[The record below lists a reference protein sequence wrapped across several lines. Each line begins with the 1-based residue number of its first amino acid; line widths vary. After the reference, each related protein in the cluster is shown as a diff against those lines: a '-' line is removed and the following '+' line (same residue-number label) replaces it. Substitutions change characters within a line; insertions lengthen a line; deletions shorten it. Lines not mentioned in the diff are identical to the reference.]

1 MEIIDNYK
9 TPLKKLCKRFL
20 KSRNEWKIKC
30 HAAKNEIKRL
40 SNLNRYFKNRIKILN
55 LRINTLE
62 KEISEAEVK
71 IKRYENRD
79 ASVDI
84 LPVEFS
90 NVPRRHTYS
99 IGHIMMFL
107 SLVLFS
113 GISLRGASKAIEIFV
128 IQCQLNIL
136 IPSWYTGRLWL
147 MRLGLYK
154 LLRPKQKAD
163 DWVWIID
170 HTNQIGSEKCLLIL
184 GIRLSSLGSN
194 LCLKHEDLE
203 PISLYPVKSSNGN
216 IVYEQLEDSVK
227 KTGIPRQIVG
237 DYGSDIKSG
246 SEKFCNVHKETAYV
260 YDIKH
265 KTASVLK
272 KELKGNEEWE
282 GFCSL
287 ASQKRNEV
295 QQTRLAPVMP
305 PNQKAK
311 ARFMNIGR
319 LLSWSKK
326 ILSSD
331 DI

>member
-113 GISLRGASKAIEIFV
+113 GISLRGAANAIEIFV

-154 LLRPKQKAD
+154 LLRL
-163 DWVWIID
+163 
-170 HTNQIGSEKCLLIL
+170 T
-184 GIRLSSLGSN
+184 
-194 LCLKHEDLE
+194 
-203 PISLYPVKSSNGN
+203 
-216 IVYEQLEDSVK
+216 
-227 KTGIPRQIVG
+227 
-237 DYGSDIKSG
+237 
-246 SEKFCNVHKETAYV
+246 
-260 YDIKH
+260 
-265 KTASVLK
+265 
-272 KELKGNEEWE
+272 KG
-282 GFCSL
+282 
-287 ASQKRNEV
+287 R
-295 QQTRLAPVMP
+295 
-305 PNQKAK
+305 
-311 ARFMNIGR
+311 
-319 LLSWSKK
+319 
-326 ILSSD
+326 
-331 DI
+331 